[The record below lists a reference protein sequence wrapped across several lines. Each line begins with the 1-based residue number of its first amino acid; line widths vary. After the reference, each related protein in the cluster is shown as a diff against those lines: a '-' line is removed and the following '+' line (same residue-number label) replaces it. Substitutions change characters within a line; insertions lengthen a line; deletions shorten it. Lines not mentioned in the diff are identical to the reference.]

1 MVTIAIKQILKFS
14 ITWGLVTVFVIK
26 IGPYIPAADIQ
37 GRGWG
42 TETVPIKG
50 CCVEK
55 EELNCRPEG
64 AHSVPQG
71 QLRLARI

>member
-26 IGPYIPAADIQ
+26 IGPYIPAADIA

-42 TETVPIKG
+42 
-50 CCVEK
+50 
-55 EELNCRPEG
+55 R
-64 AHSVPQG
+64 SQF
-71 QLRLARI
+71 Q